1 MEFNKKLLVISLML
15 AMFLAAVEGT
25 IVTLATPTITRE
37 LHGFSLISLV
47 FSMYLLAAAI
57 STPIYGKLADLYGRK
72 KMLSIGILI
81 FLVGS
86 FLCGLSQNIAMLISF
101 RTLQGLGA
109 GSIYTVSY
117 TIIGDVFPIE
127 ERAKIQGGLS
137 TVWGVAS
144 LVGPLLGGFLID
156 MLSWHWIFYINIP
169 FGLLA
174 VFLLQKSLVE
184 DFTKLKPK
192 IDYLGASVL
201 TVAVILFMSIFL
213 FDHAAT
219 PGNGWLIVLSL
230 AVTALLLILF
240 YKIEKRAK
248 EPIVSFEI
256 FTLKTTIVN
265 LISFLLFAILMGFDV
280 YLPIYLQNV
289 LGHSPTISGL
299 TLLPSSISWL
309 IISFLLGGLLIR
321 YGDKAVTVGS
331 GVVVVISMALL
342 PTLGIASPIALVAFY
357 GFVVGIG
364 FGGASTALTI
374 IIQDSVGYSKRGI
387 AMGANSLSRALGQ
400 TIGISVFGN
409 IFNSGIV
416 RYFNRQNITGINPE
430 DLYQSFPAQG
440 FLTPEQVILSLNSSL
455 HTLFLVFLGV
465 SGLSL
470 LLAVFMPNRKKR

>member
-1 MEFNKKLLVISLML
+1 MEFNKKLLIISLML

-184 DFTKLKPK
+184 DFTKQQPE
-192 IDYLGASVL
+192 IDYLGASIL
-201 TVAVILFMSIFL
+201 TIAVILFMSIFL
-213 FDHAAT
+213 FDHAST
-219 PGNGWLIVLSL
+219 PGNGWLIVLS
-230 AVTALLLILF
+230 VVVSSLLLILF
-240 YKIEKRAK
+240 YRVEKNAR

-256 FTLKTTIVN
+256 FTIKTTIVN
-265 LISFLLFAILMGFDV
+265 LVSFLLFAVLMGFDV

-289 LGHSPTISGL
+289 LGHTPTISGL

-309 IISFLLGGLLIR
+309 IISFYLGKLLLK
-321 YGDKAVTVGS
+321 YGDKTVTVGS
-331 GVVVVISMALL
+331 VVVIVISMALL
-342 PTLGIASPIALVAFY
+342 PTLGITSPIVLVATY
-357 GFVVGIG
+357 GFVVGLG

-400 TIGISVFGN
+400 TIGISIFGN
-409 IFNSGIV
+409 VFNSGIV
-416 RYFNRQNITGINPE
+416 KYFNKQNITGINPA
-430 DLYQSFPAQG
+430 DLYQSTPAQSI
-440 FLTPEQVILSLNSSL
+440 LTSEQVILSLNSSL
-455 HTLFLVFLGV
+455 HTLFLVFFAV
-465 SGLSL
+465 ACISL
-470 LLAVFMPNRKKR
+470 LLAIFMPKQEEG